1 MLRVIGKLLSFEVVR
16 DGTPLSC
23 ALFRGLLGLLEP
35 FGLLERGL
43 LGRGFCS
50 DESGFG
56 SRPRSAPNALEE
68 FSPPLGLAGLLDMAM
83 LGSTLCSRIS
93 SAKSFGA
100 LAPVGLIGFL
110 NCSGSM
116 VILELDE
123 SM

>member
-16 DGTPLSC
+16 NGTPLSC

-56 SRPRSAPNALEE
+56 S
-68 FSPPLGLAGLLDMAM
+68 
-83 LGSTLCSRIS
+83 IS